1 MSLYHDL
8 VLKTAVSAHLQVQ
21 IVTLAGLCLQDRA
34 DMPRP
39 HAAAPG
45 RLLALTETDAT
56 ETQNAESEDS
66 GSSDSESDIG
76 GSSDS
81 ESDNSGS
88 ESEDSG
94 SESDGSGSESDDSG
108 SEPEGSDSDSEGS
121 QSESEEGTAEPE
133 DSKAGCKSKG
143 GQAEGANSNLHSGIE
158 LKADDVDNVK
168 TEHIADHLESG
179 FAEDDQEG
187 AGISHRMHKVHGQP
201 LLAIS
206 VWCFG

>member
-1 MSLYHDL
+1 MSLYPDL
-8 VLKTAVSAHLQVQ
+8 VLKTAVSAHLQMQ
-21 IVTLAGLCLQDRA
+21 IVTLAGLCLQDHA
-34 DMPRP
+34 NMPRP

-56 ETQNAESEDS
+56 ETHNAESEDS
-66 GSSDSESDIG
+66 GSSDSESDNVL
-76 GSSDS
+76 SSDS
-81 ESDNSGS
+81 ESDSGGS

-108 SEPEGSDSDSEGS
+108 SESEGSDFDSEGS
-121 QSESEEGTAEPE
+121 QSEEGGAEPE
-133 DSKAGCKSKG
+133 DSKAGCKRKG

-168 TEHIADHLESG
+168 TEHIADCLESG
-179 FAEDDQEG
+179 FAENDQEG

-206 VWCFG
+206 IWCFG